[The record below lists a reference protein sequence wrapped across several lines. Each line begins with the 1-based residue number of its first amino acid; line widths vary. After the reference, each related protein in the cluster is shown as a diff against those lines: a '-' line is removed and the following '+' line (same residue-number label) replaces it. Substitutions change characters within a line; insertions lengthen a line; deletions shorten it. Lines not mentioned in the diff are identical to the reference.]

1 MLTQALGL
9 IETIGLAAAVEAADT
24 AIKSSN
30 VRLIGYELTS
40 GDGMVTVKFEGDV
53 GAVKAAIQAAK
64 PSAEKVSGVFST
76 LIIPRP
82 AKGIDSFVCST
93 DTVGIE
99 LAKDVGTTENVKES
113 VSTETIDNGESV
125 TDEVTVS
132 GESETDEVTVSKESV
147 EGEVTVG
154 EESVAVEKSASE
166 ETATTLEAPTKE
178 GALLSNESKVE
189 DSPTLEEPA
198 AEESP
203 LDEKPPETAEA
214 PKPRRSRKKLPS
226 S

>member
-30 VRLIGYELTS
+30 VRLIGYELTK

-64 PSAEKVSGVFST
+64 SSAEKVSGIFST

-82 AKGIDSFVCST
+82 AKGIDSFVCSV

-99 LAKDVGTTENVKES
+99 LSKEVGTSTEGVEES
-113 VSTETIDNGESV
+113 VSSETINI
-125 TDEVTVS
+125 
-132 GESETDEVTVSKESV
+132 
-147 EGEVTVG
+147 
-154 EESVAVEKSASE
+154 EESAKDEITTSEESSADEMAASE
-166 ETATTLEAPTKE
+166 ELSTVMEVSSEGGSPTFEELTA
-178 GALLSNESKVE
+178 ES
-189 DSPTLEEPA
+189 SPTLDESD
-198 AEESP
+198 AEKSIEA
-203 LDEKPPETAEA
+203 AEA

>member
-1 MLTQALGL
+1 MSSQALGL

-30 VRLIGYELTS
+30 VRLIGYELTN

-53 GAVKAAIQAAK
+53 GAVKAAIHTAK
-64 PSAEKVSGVFST
+64 ISAEKVSGVFST

-82 AKGIDSFVCST
+82 AKGVDSFVCSVN
-93 DTVGIE
+93 TVGIE
-99 LAKDVGTTENVKES
+99 STKEVGSAEGTEEPASSEITDIEKPA
-113 VSTETIDNGESV
+113 

-132 GESETDEVTVSKESV
+132 EESAVDETTVN
-147 EGEVTVG
+147 
-154 EESVAVEKSASE
+154 EESVIYGMAVNE
-166 ETATTLEAPTKE
+166 ETATALETPKGE
-178 GALLSNESKVE
+178 GSPAIDEHTVE
-189 DSPTLEEPA
+189 VSPTLEEPV
-198 AEESP
+198 
-203 LDEKPPETAEA
+203 ETTEA

>member
-30 VRLIGYELTS
+30 VRLIGYELTR

-64 PSAEKVSGVFST
+64 SSAEKVGGVFST

-82 AKGIDSFVCST
+82 AKGIDSFVCSA
-93 DTVGIE
+93 DTVGFE
-99 LAKDVGTTENVKES
+99 LTKEVGASTEGVGES
-113 VSTETIDNGESV
+113 VS
-125 TDEVTVS
+125 
-132 GESETDEVTVSKESV
+132 SEAANT
-147 EGEVTVG
+147 
-154 EESVAVEKSASE
+154 EESAADKTAVSEESAADEMVASE
-166 ETATTLEAPTKE
+166 ETSTVMEVSSEGSPTFE
-178 GALLSNESKVE
+178 EQTSES
-189 DSPTLEEPA
+189 SPTLD
-198 AEESP
+198 ES
-203 LDEKPPETAEA
+203 DAEKPLETAEA
-214 PKPRRSRKKLPS
+214 PKPRKSRKKLPS

>member
-30 VRLIGYELTS
+30 VRLIGYELTN

-64 PSAEKVSGVFST
+64 LSAEKVSGVFST

-82 AKGIDSFVCST
+82 AKGIDSFVCSVN
-93 DTVGIE
+93 TVGIE
-99 LAKDVGTTENVKES
+99 FVRDEETSTGGTEES
-113 VSTETIDNGESV
+113 VSSEAIDIRESV
-125 TDEVTVS
+125 TTETTVS
-132 GESETDEVTVSKESV
+132 EESTTDEMIVR
-147 EGEVTVG
+147 
-154 EESVAVEKSASE
+154 EESLADEMASE
-166 ETATTLEAPTKE
+166 ETATTLEAPEENST
-178 GALLSNESKVE
+178 LSNELTV

-198 AEESP
+198 LEELPIAEKSLEA
-203 LDEKPPETAEA
+203 AEA

>member
-30 VRLIGYELTS
+30 VRLIGYELTR

-64 PSAEKVSGVFST
+64 SSAEKVGGVFST

-82 AKGIDSFVCST
+82 AKGIDSFVCSA
-93 DTVGIE
+93 DTVGFE
-99 LAKDVGTTENVKES
+99 LELTKEVGASTEGVGEVSSEAIDESAKDETTIS
-113 VSTETIDNGESV
+113 
-125 TDEVTVS
+125 
-132 GESETDEVTVSKESV
+132 
-147 EGEVTVG
+147 
-154 EESVAVEKSASE
+154 EESVADEMATSE
-166 ETATTLEAPTKE
+166 ETSTVMEVSSEEGAPTFE
-178 GALLSNESKVE
+178 ELTAES
-189 DSPTLEEPA
+189 SPTLD
-198 AEESP
+198 ES
-203 LDEKPPETAEA
+203 DAEKPLETAEA
-214 PKPRRSRKKLPS
+214 PKPRKSRKKLPS